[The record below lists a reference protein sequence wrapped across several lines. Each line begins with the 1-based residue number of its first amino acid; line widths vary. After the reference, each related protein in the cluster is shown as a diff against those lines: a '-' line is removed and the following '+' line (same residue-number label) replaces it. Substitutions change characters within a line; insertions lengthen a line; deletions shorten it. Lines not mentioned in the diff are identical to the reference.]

1 MQTKPSDWLL
11 SKDEEQA
18 KTSVKSVGEYLLVL
32 HTRRYDGGMLVRLL
46 DGPWYLRQDLRND
59 SKETIDA
66 VMI

>member
-1 MQTKPSDWLL
+1 MKPSDWPLFT
-11 SKDEEQA
+11 DEEQT

-32 HTRRYDGGMLVRLL
+32 HTRRYDGSMLVRLL

>member
-1 MQTKPSDWLL
+1 MKPSDWPL
-11 SKDEEQA
+11 SKDEEQT

-46 DGPWYLRQDLRND
+46 DGPGYLRQDLRND